1 MKATTAPALVDD
13 QERYRWRTGSQVD
26 TVSDAAVWFLS
37 VCQSE
42 RRSEHTIRAYRGG
55 FNRIAENL
63 SMFTGHPIDALPLAV
78 INRNDLGDAF
88 AEYAVNRSPASQKQA
103 WAVWN
108 GLCKMLVAHEVL
120 DRNPM
125 AQVPSGDRPDA
136 NLARGLP
143 DHAVRKL
150 LGTLAYNATGQCDN
164 ALDKSSL
171 GDTVLQPHP
180 RRWWLRDYAMVLMAL
195 TTALRASELCNIT
208 FGDIASPYDDD
219 SGARQILVKGKGRK
233 ERKLSIEASVVEVID
248 AYLRSRLEREGDAR
262 GVHTIDDEDSSESL
276 WSRWSPQQRLFIQVG
291 GKAATPGFF
300 YHRLEYAYRAAGIT
314 AYRAEGALPHQL
326 RHTVATMLADDPTV
340 TPHGLKTFLGHSSL
354 SSAERYTL
362 SAGRATRA
370 TGRRNPVYHMVEDS
384 EEPTTAA

>member
-1 MKATTAPALVDD
+1 MVGVQD
-13 QERYRWRTGSQVD
+13 RYRWRTGSPVH

-37 VCQSE
+37 ICQSE

-55 FNRIAENL
+55 LNRIAENL
-63 SMFTGHPIDALPLAV
+63 SLFTGYAADELPLTV

-88 AEYAVNRSPASQKQA
+88 AEYAVKRSPASQKQT

-108 GLCKMLVAHEVL
+108 GLCKMLVAHEIL

-125 AQVPSGDRPDA
+125 SQVPSGDRPDA

-150 LGTLAYNATGQCDN
+150 LGTLAYKATGQCGDSLHGDDGLN
-164 ALDKSSL
+164 DKP
-171 GDTVLQPHP
+171 VRPHP
-180 RRWWLRDYAMVLMAL
+180 RRWWLRDYAMVLMGL

-208 FGDIASPYDDD
+208 FGDVTSPYGDGSGDGV
-219 SGARQILVKGKGRK
+219 GARQIFVKGKGRK

-262 GVHTIDDEDSSESL
+262 GVYAADDIDSSENL
-276 WSRWSPQQRLFIQVG
+276 WRRWAPEQRLFIQVG

-300 YHRLEYAYRAAGIT
+300 YHRLEYAYKAAGIT
-314 AYRAEGALPHQL
+314 AYRSPGALPHQL
-326 RHTVATMLADDPTV
+326 RHTVATMLADDPAV

-370 TGRRNPVYHMVEDS
+370 TGQHNPVYRMVDGLD
-384 EEPTTAA
+384 EPPTAA